1 MTTTES
7 RERYYNK
14 QRMKFKCKL
23 CGKISNSLLQAIAHA
38 NTHYDAEI
46 KVTMKEK
53 KQ

>member
-23 CGKISNSLLQAIAHA
+23 CGKVSFSLLQAIAHA
-38 NTHYDAEI
+38 NTHYDAEV
-46 KVTMKEK
+46 KVNIGDK
-53 KQ
+53 KK